1 MKKILLIFLCVAAM
15 TSCSNGAKNKT
26 FPDVMIGT
34 WAKSGDNVGGSI
46 TKQEN
51 VFYFTDDK
59 AVRYPLVI
67 NSASSSL
74 SLQYSLMTLNMK
86 YVEDIDA
93 VIVTNIES
101 GKIDTTFRLK

>member
-1 MKKILLIFLCVAAM
+1 MKKALLVFFSAAAM
-15 TSCSNGAKNKT
+15 TSCSNGVKNKS
-26 FPDVMIGT
+26 FPDAMIGT
-34 WAKSGDNVGGSI
+34 WAKKGDNVGGSI

-67 NSASSSL
+67 NSATSSL
-74 SLQYSLMTLNMK
+74 SLQFSRMTLNMK

-101 GKIDTTFRLK
+101 GKTDTTYRLK